1 MFRIIKDGAS
11 IGLTENL
18 NYIKQAENGCYVLCP
33 EPDASGIVFGGTVYH
48 LLGRTG
54 LDGVETVSLE
64 EADGGM
70 EIIKAT
76 EAGGTVFVT
85 MAEAGNI
92 DPETAAEHAELFAEW
107 AYPINYKTGQ
117 IRRYKGTL
125 YKCVQ
130 NHTSQADWTPDTASS
145 LWSKTSDPAEEWPE
159 WSQPIGAHDAYPKGA
174 KVSHNSKHWI
184 STAENNVWE
193 PGVYGWEEV
202 TDAV

>member
-1 MFRIIKDGAS
+1 MPSVTILSLIHIF
-11 IGLTENL
+11 
-18 NYIKQAENGCYVLCP
+18 LCP
-33 EPDASGIVFGGTVYH
+33 EPDASGIVFCGTVYH

-76 EAGGTVFVT
+76 EAGGIVFVT

-117 IRRYKGTL
+117 IRRYKGTPVSYTHL
-125 YKCVQ
+125 GVGFPCT
-130 NHTSQADWTPDTASS
+130 NH
-145 LWSKTSDPAEEWPE
+145 
-159 WSQPIGAHDAYPKGA
+159 Y
-174 KVSHNSKHWI
+174 
-184 STAENNVWE
+184 
-193 PGVYGWEEV
+193 
-202 TDAV
+202 

>member
-1 MFRIIKDGAS
+1 MFRIIKNGAS

-76 EAGGTVFVT
+76 EAGGIVFVT

-130 NHTSQADWTPDTASS
+130 NHTSQAVGHLTPLPACGA
-145 LWSKTSDPAEEWPE
+145 KPVIPAENGLNGRTRR
-159 WSQPIGAHDAYPKGA
+159 GAGMLTPGGK
-174 KVSHNSKHWI
+174 SKPQFQHWI

-202 TDAV
+202 TNAV